1 MPGQASVSTIVIP
14 TQLIIF
20 RSPHKLLKTSTN
32 RAVNWTSR
40 NFTMP
45 GERSLDQGSIL
56 TKPHLGHD
64 LLGQFHI
71 FYILIS
77 ALWCCLFHSLAF
89 SETVASWTCL
99 TLSKFLSY
107 PKIFL
112 FSVNVSSFY
121 SVLCYISCFY
131 LFISVLLLL
140 TYGGI
145 GEDKYNYI
153 SIIRISTYLHFSIFT
168 TFHKF

>member
-1 MPGQASVSTIVIP
+1 MQRCGQP
-14 TQLIIF
+14 
-20 RSPHKLLKTSTN
+20 RPPHHPVDQTGEHH
-32 RAVNWTSR
+32 RAVNRTSR

-45 GERSLDQGSIL
+45 GERSLDQGSLL
-56 TKPHLGHD
+56 TKPPLGHD
-64 LLGQFHI
+64 LLGQFHS
-71 FYILIS
+71 FYILDICIVM
-77 ALWCCLFHSLAF
+77 LSL
-89 SETVASWTCL
+89 SW
-99 TLSKFLSY
+99 LSILRNSSVLNLSHPLLYLSY

-121 SVLCYISCFY
+121 SVLCYVSCFY

-140 TYGGI
+140 TYEGI
-145 GEDKYNYI
+145 GEDEYNYI